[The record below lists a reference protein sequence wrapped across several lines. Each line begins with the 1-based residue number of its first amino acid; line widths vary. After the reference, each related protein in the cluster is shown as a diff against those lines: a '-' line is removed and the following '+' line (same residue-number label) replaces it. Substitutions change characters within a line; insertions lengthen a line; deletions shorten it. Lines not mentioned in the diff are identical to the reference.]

1 MVLPSD
7 DRSLWLA
14 THILPH
20 ERALR
25 DWLVRFAF
33 LDEDRVDDL
42 VQETY
47 AVLATR
53 TEVASIRAPR
63 AYAFQVAK
71 SILLQELRRSRV
83 VAIGSVADLE
93 ALDHAADLPSPEQQ
107 AIGRDE
113 LARVARAIAEM
124 PRQTRRA
131 FQLRR
136 VEGLSQREVAQR
148 LGLSENTVEKHI
160 MRGIRL
166 LMQQFG
172 RGGKAS
178 SDASMPRDERR
189 RLADDRARTR
199 AEY

>member
-1 MVLPSD
+1 MAPTSD

-14 THILPH
+14 QHILPH

-25 DWLVRFAF
+25 EWLGRFSF
-33 LDEDRVDDL
+33 LETDRIDDL

-53 TEVASIRAPR
+53 PDVASIRAPR

-83 VAIGSVADLE
+83 VSIGSVADLE
-93 ALDHAADLPSPEQQ
+93 ALDCAADLPSPEQH

-113 LARVARAIAEM
+113 LSRVARAIAAM
-124 PRQTRRA
+124 PKQTRRA

-136 VEGLSQREVAQR
+136 IEGLSQREVAQT

-160 MRGIRL
+160 VRGIKL
-166 LMQQFG
+166 LVQQFG

-178 SDASMPRDERR
+178 SDASMPRDEGRPF
-189 RLADDRARTR
+189 ADDRARTR
-199 AEY
+199 TGY

>member
-1 MVLPSD
+1 MAHAPD

-14 THILPH
+14 THVLPH
-20 ERALR
+20 ERSLR
-25 DWLVRFAF
+25 DWLARFAF

-53 TEVASIRAPR
+53 AEVSSIRAPR

-71 SILLQELRRSRV
+71 SILLQDLRRSRV

-93 ALDHAADLPSPEQQ
+93 ALDHAADLPSPEQH

-113 LARVARAIAEM
+113 LNRVARAIAAM
-124 PRQTRRA
+124 PKQTRRA

-136 VEGLSQREVAQR
+136 IEGLSQREVAQV

-160 MRGIRL
+160 VRGIKL

-172 RGGKAS
+172 RGGKVS
-178 SDASMPRDERR
+178 SDASMPRDEGRPF
-189 RLADDRARTR
+189 ADDRARTR
-199 AEY
+199 AEH

>member
-1 MVLPSD
+1 MASSFD
-7 DRSLWLA
+7 DRARWLA
-14 THILPH
+14 DNILPH
-20 ERALR
+20 EQSLR
-25 DWLVRFAF
+25 DWLARFGSV
-33 LDEDRVDDL
+33 DQDQVDDL

-47 AVLATR
+47 TVLATR
-53 TEVASIRAPR
+53 AEVYSIRSPR

-93 ALDHAADLPSPEQQ
+93 ALGHPTDLPDPEQE

-113 LARVARAIAEM
+113 LARVARAIAAM
-124 PRQTRRA
+124 PGQTRRA

-136 VEGLSQREVAQR
+136 VEGLSQREIAAE

-160 MRGIRL
+160 MRAIRL

-172 RGGKAS
+172 RGGKAW
-178 SDASMPRDERR
+178 SDASMVHDEGRS
-189 RLADDRARTR
+189 LAGDRARNR
-199 AEY
+199 AEH

>member
-1 MVLPSD
+1 MAHSPD

-14 THILPH
+14 VHVLPH
-20 ERALR
+20 ERSLR
-25 DWLVRFAF
+25 DWLARFAF

-47 AVLATR
+47 AVLAMR
-53 TEVASIRAPR
+53 AEVASIRSPR

-93 ALDHAADLPSPEQQ
+93 ALDYAADLPSPEQH

-113 LARVARAIAEM
+113 LARVARAIAAM

-136 VEGLSQREVAQR
+136 VEGLSQREVATM

-160 MRGIRL
+160 VRGIKL

-178 SDASMPRDERR
+178 SDASMSRDEGRP
-189 RLADDRARTR
+189 LVKDRARTR
-199 AEY
+199 AEH

>member
-1 MVLPSD
+1 MAPLSN
-7 DRSLWLA
+7 DRAQWLA
-14 THILPH
+14 ACILPH

-25 DWLVRFAF
+25 DWLARFAF
-33 LDEDRVDDL
+33 LSEDQIDDL

-47 AVLATR
+47 AVLANR
-53 TEVASIRAPR
+53 AEVASIRAPR

-93 ALDHAADLPSPEQQ
+93 ALDLAADMPSPEQH

-113 LARVARAIAEM
+113 LNRVARAIAAM

-136 VEGLSQREVAQR
+136 VEGLSQRDVAAA
-148 LGLSENTVEKHI
+148 LGLSESTVEKHI
-160 MRGIRL
+160 VRGIKL

-178 SDASMPRDERR
+178 SDASMTIDEGRS
-189 RLADDRARTR
+189 LADDRARNR
-199 AEY
+199 AEH